1 MASSF
6 KPTGT
11 VGTDA
16 WSSSAGAPADDE
28 ADVVVVALAAD
39 AAVVVADDEADV
51 VVVAGTRASRDTS
64 ASRSMKSSRSWMIS
78 TRRVSISS
86 SLVSKSPQPV
96 AARETVRRVAVRRVR
111 VCMWAVFQR
120 LAPSARR
127 FRPEVDDEGL
137 RPPTRLMYSALLS
150 TKVPIKQP
158 LAIGCGSPRRHLEQ
172 LALVQEPGG
181 DRGCLVPEP
190 EGS

>member
-16 WSSSAGAPADDE
+16 WSSSAGVAADDE

-64 ASRSMKSSRSWMIS
+64 ASRSMKSSRS
-78 TRRVSISS
+78 
-86 SLVSKSPQPV
+86 
-96 AARETVRRVAVRRVR
+96 
-111 VCMWAVFQR
+111 
-120 LAPSARR
+120 
-127 FRPEVDDEGL
+127 
-137 RPPTRLMYSALLS
+137 
-150 TKVPIKQP
+150 
-158 LAIGCGSPRRHLEQ
+158 
-172 LALVQEPGG
+172 
-181 DRGCLVPEP
+181 
-190 EGS
+190 